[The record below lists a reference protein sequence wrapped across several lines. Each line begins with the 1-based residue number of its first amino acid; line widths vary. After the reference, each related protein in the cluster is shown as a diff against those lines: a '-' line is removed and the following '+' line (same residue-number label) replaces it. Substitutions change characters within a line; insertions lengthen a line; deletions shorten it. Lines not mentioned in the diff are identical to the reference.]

1 MDNENVKE
9 IVVCDFVGMYVD
21 ALTRGKEYEVVV
33 SDEEKQQIKIV
44 GDNGR
49 TRWFKRNLF
58 LPAGSNVTTMISWQ
72 FDDDIK
78 DRSEKSLEHVEVTI
92 IFSSGEKRWCSL
104 CTKAGLFDYI
114 ERNMIGNV
122 LLLEN
127 AIIVCNFSNE
137 VVHDALRSVDQQ
149 NRLISSTRP
158 LTY

>member
-1 MDNENVKE
+1 MGNENVKE
-9 IVVCDFVGMYVD
+9 IVVCDFVGTYVD